1 MDLLLRVNIYYY
13 AELSIGFNNRYVFSI
28 ITLVINSLN

>member
-13 AELSIGFNNRYVFSI
+13 AELSIDFNNRHVFSK
-28 ITLVINSLN
+28 ITLAINLLN

>member
-13 AELSIGFNNRYVFSI
+13 AELSIDFDDCYIFSI
-28 ITLVINSLN
+28 TALTISLLN